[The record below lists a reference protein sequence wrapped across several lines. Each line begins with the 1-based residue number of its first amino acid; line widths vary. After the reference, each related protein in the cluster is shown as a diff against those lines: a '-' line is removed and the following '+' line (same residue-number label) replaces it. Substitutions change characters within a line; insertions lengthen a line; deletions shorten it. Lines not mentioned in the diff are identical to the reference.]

1 MPNHDYR
8 PEEGE
13 DRRREVVQLI
23 ADTTGKTAHLRSEF
37 GLLEEGHDHMPLTGW
52 AVVAT
57 FVAGELPQITVE
69 PVVDDDCM
77 GPVPLG
83 DLEEEL
89 GPLTLLEIL

>member
-1 MPNHDYR
+1 MHDYR

-23 ADTTGKTAHLRSEF
+23 PDTTGKIAHLRSEF
-37 GLLEEGHDHMPLTGW
+37 GLSGYDELPLTGW

-57 FVAGELPQITVE
+57 FVAGELPHITVE

-83 DLEEEL
+83 DLEEEA
-89 GPLTLLEIL
+89 GPLTLLEVL